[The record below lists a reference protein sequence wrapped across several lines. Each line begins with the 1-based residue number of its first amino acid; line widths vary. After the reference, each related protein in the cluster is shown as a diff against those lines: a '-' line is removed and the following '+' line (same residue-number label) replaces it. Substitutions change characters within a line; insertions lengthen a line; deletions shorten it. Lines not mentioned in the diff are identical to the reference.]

1 MNSLEAVALD
11 QFDNPAKTGLHIGR
25 QRFEFISNSIVK
37 QLPSGCIIAFLQ
49 CGRHGATCIS
59 PLRRFILSH
68 KNLMGS
74 KEPPPGE
81 MLRDTLDM
89 LILKTLQRGPMHGYG
104 ISEYIEERS
113 EDVLR
118 VEEGALYPALHRL
131 ELRGLL
137 SSEWGVSDNRRRA
150 KFYRLTA
157 TGRKQLQKDS
167 DRWGLMS
174 AAIGRIMETA

>member
-1 MNSLEAVALD
+1 
-11 QFDNPAKTGLHIGR
+11 
-25 QRFEFISNSIVK
+25 
-37 QLPSGCIIAFLQ
+37 
-49 CGRHGATCIS
+49 
-59 PLRRFILSH
+59 
-68 KNLMGS
+68 
-74 KEPPPGE
+74 

-89 LILKTLQRGPMHGYG
+89 LILKTLQRGAMHGYG

-113 EDVLR
+113 DDVLR

-137 SSEWGVSDNRRRA
+137 SAEWGVSDNRRRA

-157 TGRKQLQKDS
+157 AGRKQLQKES